1 MTTNMDLLIAG
12 RYQIVK
18 TLGKGGFGETFL
30 ARDTHLPS
38 QRLVVVKRLRQVNP
52 SHRVSPEIIA
62 DLFKKEAQVLEELG
76 QNCPQIPTLY
86 AYFVENEQY
95 YLVQEYIEG
104 PSLADLGKI
113 DTLECRRILCSLL
126 RVLEYIHSRKIIHRD
141 IKPENIIIR
150 EEDKLPILI
159 DFGAV
164 KEAMGTVV
172 LSSGSMI
179 SSVVVGTKGFMPPEQ
194 SAGRTVY
201 ASDLYALAL
210 TMIYSLTGKYPIE
223 FPVDSLT
230 GDLQWQSMAPQSDP
244 QLIAVLTKASKVDL
258 GQRYKTA
265 QEMLYELTLSE
276 IKTVAVVP
284 PKREINNL
292 KPIPDSTASTP
303 TVTLP
308 PITPPAGNTNPPT
321 PVTPSAP
328 STKAPSFP
336 VNPTPVSQKVETN
349 SPTVER
355 RRIPTPPPTGETPT
369 PHFQPSEAQTSSN
382 NWPLIIASAIV
393 AGVVVGGGFVVLEYV
408 KQTRAELAAIE
419 QQRAE
424 MEARLAEEKRKLQE
438 EARKREEAERLRQ
451 QQQAE
456 LERIRAEALRRL
468 QEEQAKTTVVQPT
481 PPAQENNSPTSPSP
495 PEVSEENQETLPTD
509 NPTDAN
515 TPEENPPSDN
525 ASSTPNNSNT
535 SNNNNA
541 NPSTNSNT
549 NPNTNTNPNVTV
561 NTSVIAPPQAMEA
574 LVQFYNLVSQKQFP
588 QAKVFFANPNNLD
601 PGFFQRFSRVTVD
614 NLRVVY
620 EGSDTITLIGT
631 NTYYYPDGT
640 KQIEERDFTMKII
653 DGVPKI
659 VNSRFRRVLEP
670 RK

>member
-12 RYQIVK
+12 RYHIVK

-52 SHRVSPEIIA
+52 SNRVSPEIIA

-104 PSLADLGKI
+104 CSLADLGKI

-126 RVLEYIHSRKIIHRD
+126 KVLEYIHGRKIIHRD

-150 EEDKLPILI
+150 ERDRLPILI

-179 SSVVVGTKGFMPPEQ
+179 SSVIVGTKGFMPPEQ

-210 TMIYSLTGKYPIE
+210 TMIYSITGKYPIE
-223 FPVDSLT
+223 FPVDTLT
-230 GDLQWQSMAPQSDP
+230 GDLQWQAMAPQTDP
-244 QLIAVLTKASKVDL
+244 QLMAVLTKASKVDL

-265 QEMLYELTLSE
+265 QEMLYDLTLSE

-284 PKREINNL
+284 PKRDIENT
-292 KPIPDSTASTP
+292 KPVPDSTVSTP

-308 PITPPAGNTNPPT
+308 PIS
-321 PVTPSAP
+321 TPSARRTYEHNP
-328 STKAPSFP
+328 STIPSAAPSYAP
-336 VNPTPVSQKVETN
+336 PPPPPNAQENTN
-349 SPTVER
+349 TS
-355 RRIPTPPPTGETPT
+355 PTPPHPSMPTPNSPSEVETP
-369 PHFQPSEAQTSSN
+369 SN

-393 AGVVVGGGFVVLEYV
+393 AGVMVGGGLVVLEYV

-424 MEARLAEEKRKLQE
+424 MEARLAEEQRKREE

-456 LERIRAEALRRL
+456 LERIRAEALRR
-468 QEEQAKTTVVQPT
+468 QQKEQTRTIIVQPT
-481 PPAQENNSPTSPSP
+481 PPAQENNNPMPSSP
-495 PEVSEENQETLPTD
+495 PEVSQDNQETFPPD
-509 NPTDAN
+509 NPTDSANPEDN
-515 TPEENPPSDN
+515 TPTDN
-525 ASSTPNNSNT
+525 AAETLDNSN
-535 SNNNNA
+535 SA
-541 NPSTNSNT
+541 NSNT
-549 NPNTNTNPNVTV
+549 NPPADA
-561 NTSVIAPPQAMEA
+561 NTSVIAPSQAMEA

-588 QAKVFFANPNNLD
+588 QARIFFANPNNLD
-601 PGFFQRFSRVTVD
+601 PGFFQRFSRVTVE

-620 EGSDTITLIGT
+620 EGSDTITLLGT

-670 RK
+670 RR